1 MSRKRNRRGKRNAQS
16 RNRNRQERMAGQR
29 SSAGTNPV
37 NTPAKAVQQTEQASV
52 VVALDPLAP
61 VIVRSGR
68 PFDDQAGLDPARSPP
83 PSTVAGCLRTAW
95 ARQEGQ
101 DFGLHLRELA
111 VSGPL
116 LLDRCGQA
124 LVPKPADAHYFGA
137 GDEAS
142 CTRAEPRPLAAG
154 CHSDLPAGLE
164 AVQLTKERESKPVKG
179 PLWWSL
185 CDLLDFRRGND
196 VSLADLKKRGWS
208 PTSERRTH
216 VAIDRERGAA
226 DEGKLFQTEGLVLDG
241 AESGDAAQGGLR
253 LLARCGEELR
263 AGLVHLGGERRLAAL
278 EPQAGST
285 WPTPPDGWLRSIAG
299 AGGVCLTLLTPA
311 IFSMGFRPGWLD
323 AELIGSPPAA
333 PSLTL
338 QLRAVAADRW
348 QPHSG
353 WDLAAGQPRPTRKLA
368 PAGATYWFR
377 IVDGANEEAL
387 GHLWLA
393 NVSDEE
399 QDRRDGFGLALPSAW
414 QPSVDIE
421 ERQ

>member
-1 MSRKRNRRGKRNAQS
+1 MSRKQNRRDRRNVPS
-16 RNRNRQERMAGQR
+16 RNLNKQERMAAQGR
-29 SSAGTNPV
+29 LGGTSSAT
-37 NTPAKAVQQTEQASV
+37 TPSVKAVQETETST

-68 PFDDQAGLDPARSPP
+68 PFDEQAGPDPARFPP

-101 DFGLHLRELA
+101 DFGPHLREFA

-116 LLDRCGQA
+116 LLDGSNQV

-137 GDEAS
+137 EA
-142 CTRAEPRPLAAG
+142 CTRAEPHPFAAG
-154 CHSDLPAGLE
+154 CRSDLPHGLVP
-164 AVQLTKERESKPVKG
+164 VQLTRKHDSKPIKG

-185 CDLLDFRRGND
+185 CHLLDFRRGTD
-196 VSLADLKKRGWS
+196 ISLADLKSQGWS
-208 PTSERRTH
+208 PTGERRTH
-216 VAIDRERGAA
+216 VAINRERGVA

-241 AESGDAAQGGLR
+241 QERRCSGRLR
-253 LLARCGEELR
+253 LLARWGKELR
-263 AGLVHLGGERRLAAL
+263 SGLVHLGGERRLAAL
-278 EPQAGST
+278 EPQHGSR
-285 WPTPPDGWLRSIAG
+285 WPTPPTGWLRNIAD

-311 IFSMGFRPGWLD
+311 IFSTGFRPGWLD
-323 AELIGSPPAA
+323 EALIGSPPVV
-333 PSLTL
+333 PSLNL
-338 QLRAVAADRW
+338 QLCAVAIDRW

-377 IVDGANEEAL
+377 IVDGADEEAL
-387 GHLWLA
+387 GRLWLA

-399 QDRRDGFGLALPSAW
+399 QDRRDGFGLALPSLW
-414 QPSVDIE
+414 HPPVDIE
-421 ERQ
+421 ERH

>member
-1 MSRKRNRRGKRNAQS
+1 MAAQG
-16 RNRNRQERMAGQR
+16 RHEGN
-29 SSAGTNPV
+29 SAATMPL
-37 NTPAKAVQQTEQASV
+37 AKAVEQTEQASV

-68 PFDDQAGLDPARSPP
+68 PFDQQAGPDPARFPP

-116 LLDRCGQA
+116 LLDRSKPVTGCDNQPTPNQV
-124 LVPKPADAHYFGA
+124 LVPKPADAHYFRA
-137 GDEAS
+137 GGEAS

-154 CHSDLPAGLE
+154 CRSDLPAGLVP
-164 AVQLTKERESKPVKG
+164 VQLTKERDSKPVKG

-185 CDLLDFRRGND
+185 RDLLDFRRGND

-216 VAIDRERGAA
+216 VAINRERGAA

-241 AESGDAAQGGLR
+241 QEQRCSARLR
-253 LLARCGEELR
+253 LLARCGKELR
-263 AGLVHLGGERRLAAL
+263 PGLVYLGGERRLAAL
-278 EPQAGST
+278 EPQPCST
-285 WPTPPDGWLRSIAG
+285 WPTPPAGWLRNIAD
-299 AGGVCLTLLTPA
+299 AGGVCMTLLTPA
-311 IFSMGFRPGWLD
+311 IFSTGFRPGWLD
-323 AELIGSPPAA
+323 EELVGSPPVA

-338 QLRAVAADRW
+338 QLQAVAVDRW

-353 WDLAAGQPRPTRKLA
+353 WDLQARQPRLTRKLA

-377 IVDGANEEAL
+377 ILDGADEKAL

-414 QPSVDIE
+414 HPPVDIE
-421 ERQ
+421 ERH

>member
-16 RNRNRQERMAGQR
+16 RNRNRQERMAGQP
-29 SSAGTNPV
+29 SAAGMNPV
-37 NTPAKAVQQTEQASV
+37 NAPAAKAVQQTEQASV

-61 VIVRSGR
+61 LVVRSGR
-68 PFDDQAGLDPARSPP
+68 PFDSQAGPDPARFPP

-101 DFGLHLRELA
+101 DFGLHLRELP

-116 LLDRCGQA
+116 LLDGNQV

-137 GDEAS
+137 EA
-142 CTRAEPRPLAAG
+142 CTRAEPRLFAAG
-154 CHSDLPAGLE
+154 CCSDLPRRLVP
-164 AVQLTKERESKPVKG
+164 VQLTKKHDSKPVSG

-185 CDLLDFRRGND
+185 RHLLDFRRGID
-196 VSLADLKKRGWS
+196 VSLADLTSQGWS

-253 LLARCGEELR
+253 LLARCGKELR
-263 AGLVHLGGERRLAAL
+263 SGLVHLGGERRLAAL
-278 EPQAGST
+278 EPQSSST
-285 WPTPPDGWLRSIAG
+285 WPTPPDGWLRSVAD

-323 AELIGSPPAA
+323 AELIGSPPTA

-338 QLRAVAADRW
+338 QLQAVAVDRW

-353 WDLAAGQPRPTRKLA
+353 WDLKARQPRPTRKLA

-377 IVDGANEEAL
+377 IVDGADEEAL

-414 QPSVDIE
+414 HPPVDIE